1 VRVTLGGA
9 LVAGAAILALAAP
22 ASAVASG
29 ADATQVTGIAHAETG
44 GAPPDADRAT
54 DARQAAGP
62 RAAAAIHMV
71 LVGIGGLRWSDVSPT
86 TTPALWRLAG
96 RGSVGS
102 LAVSGI
108 YPRTCPADGWLT
120 LNAAARAAVPHAASG
135 PCPAVPAVTVH
146 PSRGHLGTPLPARVS
161 RMPGLVRYN
170 AQFHYNPQWGLLAA
184 VPGAAGIPGVAGT
197 SGSPGPVA
205 RPGSGRCATAVG
217 PGAALALASPAGQ
230 VGSYL
235 PSPDQLTAAT
245 LARCPLTIIDL
256 GNLPSAPG
264 PAGESARAAA
274 ARAADRQLD
283 RIMAALPARSTLVVA
298 APGDGPEP
306 HLRAI
311 VVSGPGYSRGLL
323 TAASTRQPGL
333 VLLTDLTPT
342 VLGWLGIPVPSAV
355 VGSPLRAVH
364 RAGPAGPGLAAALRT
379 LAGQDAAAQVYRH
392 TVTPFYQV
400 VGFGYPALFALIAL
414 IAWAGTRIPGAGE
427 PRRRARV
434 RAVARA
440 AAAWAASVPAGT
452 FLASLVPWWTLGHPA
467 LVLYALT
474 AAWAAVVAAVALA
487 GPPWRKDPLGPAG
500 VIAAVTLGVI
510 GLGLMTGSRLML
522 ETPFGLDMLEAGRFY
537 GLGNN
542 AVVIYAASGIF
553 CAAWL
558 GGALLR
564 RGPSESSRAVLVMA
578 AVAAFTVIVAAWPG
592 FGAKVGGT
600 IAMLPGFLVLILAA
614 RDRANADRANA
625 DKANAD
631 RANADKAN
639 ADKAAGDK
647 SNGDKSNGDK
657 AAGDK
662 GNQDKGNQDK
672 GNQDKGNQDKGKWL
686 SWPRAGLIGVSGL
699 ALVTLFAL
707 VNYFVPATGHSDI
720 GGFAG
725 QLLHGGAGAT
735 VQRKIGSNLGSLT
748 ANPFNLVIPVV
759 LVVLGVFVAWP
770 GRLWCRLLARAYR
783 QIPVLKAALAAVW
796 LTAVLSWFAEDSG
809 ITVPAAAL
817 PFVLPLIVVILSSPP
832 AGDQKQATAGQPA
845 PPGQLKRAS
854 SRAQAAAGVI
864 GLPRVSGGAGA
875 GSGAAR

>member
-1 VRVTLGGA
+1 VHVTLGGA

-22 ASAVASG
+22 AAAVASSAG
-29 ADATQVTGIAHAETG
+29 ATQGTGVAQGEAG
-44 GAPPDADRAT
+44 GAPPDLGRAT
-54 DARQAAGP
+54 GAGQAKGP
-62 RAAAAIHMV
+62 RAAAAIHVV

-86 TTPALWRLAG
+86 TTPALWRLASQ
-96 RGSVGS
+96 GSVGS
-102 LAVSGI
+102 LVVSGI
-108 YPRTCPADGWLT
+108 HPRTCPADGWLT

-135 PCPAVPAVTVH
+135 PCPAVPAVTAH
-146 PSRGHLGTPLPARVS
+146 PSRGHPGAPSPARVS
-161 RMPGLVRYN
+161 RMPGLVSYN

-184 VPGAAGIPGVAGT
+184 APGAAGIPGVAGT
-197 SGSPGPVA
+197 PGAPGPVT

-274 ARAADRQLD
+274 ARAADRQLG
-283 RIMAALPARSTLVVA
+283 RITAALPASSTLVVA

-323 TAASTRQPGL
+323 AAASTRQPGL

-342 VLGWLGIPVPSAV
+342 VLGWLGTPVPLAV
-355 VGSPLRAVH
+355 VGSPLHAVH
-364 RAGPAGPGLAAALRT
+364 RGGPGGLAAALRT
-379 LAGQDAAAQVYRH
+379 LAGQDIAAQVYRR
-392 TVTPFYQV
+392 TVTPFYQL
-400 VGFGYPALFALIAL
+400 VGFGYPALFVLIAL
-414 IAWAGTRIPGAGE
+414 MAWAGTRIRWARE
-427 PRRRARV
+427 PRHRARI
-434 RAVARA
+434 RAAARA
-440 AAAWAASVPAGT
+440 AGAWAASLPAGT

-467 LVLYALT
+467 LVLYALA

-500 VIAAVTLGVI
+500 VVAAVTLGVI
-510 GLGLMTGSRLML
+510 GLGLITGSRLML
-522 ETPFGLDMLEAGRFY
+522 ETPFGLDVLEAGRFY

-564 RGPSESSRAVLVMA
+564 RGESESSRALLVMA
-578 AVAAFTVIVAAWPG
+578 AVATFTVIVAAWPG

-614 RDRANADRANA
+614 VDRAKA
-625 DKANAD
+625 DKANV
-631 RANADKAN
+631 DKAN
-639 ADKAAGDK
+639 ADKAAGDD
-647 SNGDKSNGDK
+647 SNGDKSDADRAAGDK

-662 GNQDKGNQDK
+662 GNRDKGNR
-672 GNQDKGNQDKGKWL
+672 L
-686 SWPRAGLIGVSGL
+686 TWPRAALIGVSGL

-720 GGFAG
+720 GAFTG

-735 VQRKIGSNLGSLT
+735 MQRKIGSNLGSLT

-759 LVVLGVFVAWP
+759 LVVSGVIAAWP
-770 GRLWCRLLARAYR
+770 ERLWCRLLARAYR
-783 QIPVLKAALAAVW
+783 QIPVLKPALAAVW

-817 PFVLPLIVVILSSPP
+817 PFVLPLIVVILSSLP
-832 AGDQKQATAGQPA
+832 AGDQKQATAGPPA
-845 PPGQLKRAS
+845 PPGQLESAS
-854 SRAQAAAGVI
+854 SRGQATAG
-864 GLPRVSGGAGA
+864 GHRSA
-875 GSGAAR
+875 

>member
-1 VRVTLGGA
+1 VHVTLGGA

-22 ASAVASG
+22 AAAVASS
-29 ADATQVTGIAHAETG
+29 ADATQGTGVARAGAG
-44 GAPPDADRAT
+44 GAPPDAGGAT
-54 DARQAAGP
+54 GARQATGP
-62 RAAAAIHMV
+62 RAAAAIPVV

-96 RGSVGS
+96 HGSVGS
-102 LAVSGI
+102 LVVGGI
-108 YPRTCPADGWLT
+108 HPRTCPADGWLT

-135 PCPAVPAVTVH
+135 PCPAVPAVTAY
-146 PSRGHLGTPLPARVS
+146 PSRGHPGAPSPAWVS
-161 RMPGLVRYN
+161 RMPGLVSYN
-170 AQFHYNPQWGLLAA
+170 ARFHYNPQWGLLAA
-184 VPGAAGIPGVAGT
+184 APGAAGLPGVART
-197 SGSPGPVA
+197 SGARGPVA

-217 PGAALALASPAGQ
+217 PGAALALASPAGR

-256 GNLPSAPG
+256 GSLPSAPG

-274 ARAADRQLD
+274 ARAADRQLG

-311 VVSGPGYSRGLL
+311 VVSGPGYSGGLL
-323 TAASTRQPGL
+323 AAASTRQPGL

-342 VLGWLGIPVPSAV
+342 MLGWLDTPVPSAV
-355 VGSPLRAVH
+355 VGSPLHAVH
-364 RAGPAGPGLAAALRT
+364 RGGPGGLAAALRT

-392 TVTPFYQV
+392 TVTPFYQL

-414 IAWAGTRIPGAGE
+414 IAWAGTRIRWPRK
-427 PRRRARV
+427 PRRRARIRAAG
-434 RAVARA
+434 RAV
-440 AAAWAASVPAGT
+440 AAWAAAVPAGT
-452 FLASLVPWWTLGHPA
+452 FLASLVPWWMLGHPA
-467 LVLYALT
+467 LVLYALA

-487 GPPWRKDPLGPAG
+487 GPLWRKDPLGPAG

-522 ETPFGLDMLEAGRFY
+522 ETPFGLDVLEAGRFY

-564 RGPSESSRAVLVMA
+564 RGESESSRALLVMA

-614 RDRANADRANA
+614 RDRASA
-625 DKANAD
+625 DKVAGEESN
-631 RANADKAN
+631 RDKSN
-639 ADKAAGDK
+639 ADKAA
-647 SNGDKSNGDK
+647 GDK

-662 GNQDKGNQDK
+662 GNQDKG
-672 GNQDKGNQDKGKWL
+672 KWL
-686 SWPRAGLIGVSGL
+686 TWPRAALMGVSGL

-720 GGFAG
+720 GGFIG

-759 LVVLGVFVAWP
+759 LVVSGVIVAWP
-770 GRLWCRLLARAYR
+770 ERLWCTLLARAYR
-783 QIPVLKAALAAVW
+783 QIPVLKPALAGVW
-796 LTAVLSWFAEDSG
+796 LTAVLSWLAEDSG

-817 PFVLPLIVVILSSPP
+817 PFVLPLIVVILCSPP

-845 PPGQLKRAS
+845 PPGQLASAS
-854 SRAQAAAGVI
+854 SQGQATAGGHRSAQGE
-864 GLPRVSGGAGA
+864 RQRRA

>member
-1 VRVTLGGA
+1 VHVTLGGA

-22 ASAVASG
+22 DAAVASS
-29 ADATQVTGIAHAETG
+29 ADATQGTGVARAGAG
-44 GAPPDADRAT
+44 GAPPDAGGAT
-54 DARQAAGP
+54 GARQATGP
-62 RAAAAIHMV
+62 RAAAAIPVV

-96 RGSVGS
+96 HGSVGS
-102 LAVSGI
+102 LVVGGI
-108 YPRTCPADGWLT
+108 HPRTCPADGWLT

-135 PCPAVPAVTVH
+135 PCPAVPAVTAY
-146 PSRGHLGTPLPARVS
+146 PSRGHPGAPSPAWVS
-161 RMPGLVRYN
+161 RMPGLVSYN
-170 AQFHYNPQWGLLAA
+170 ARFHYNPQWGLLAA
-184 VPGAAGIPGVAGT
+184 APGAAGLPGVART
-197 SGSPGPVA
+197 SGARGPVA

-217 PGAALALASPAGQ
+217 PGAALALASPAGR

-256 GNLPSAPG
+256 GSLPSAPG

-274 ARAADRQLD
+274 ARAADRQLG

-311 VVSGPGYSRGLL
+311 VVSGPGYSGGLL
-323 TAASTRQPGL
+323 AAASTRQPGL

-342 VLGWLGIPVPSAV
+342 MLGWLDTPVPSAV
-355 VGSPLRAVH
+355 VGSPLHAVH
-364 RAGPAGPGLAAALRT
+364 RGGPGGLAAALRT

-392 TVTPFYQV
+392 TVTPFYQL

-414 IAWAGTRIPGAGE
+414 IAWAGTRIRWPRK
-427 PRRRARV
+427 PRRRARIRAAG
-434 RAVARA
+434 RAV
-440 AAAWAASVPAGT
+440 AAWAAAVPAGT
-452 FLASLVPWWTLGHPA
+452 FLASLVPWWMLGHPA
-467 LVLYALT
+467 LVLYALA

-487 GPPWRKDPLGPAG
+487 GPLWRKDPLGPAG

-522 ETPFGLDMLEAGRFY
+522 ETPFGLDVLEAGRFY

-564 RGPSESSRAVLVMA
+564 RGESSRALPAMA

-614 RDRANADRANA
+614 IDRAKS

-631 RANADKAN
+631 KANADKAN
-639 ADKAAGDK
+639 ADKAAGDE
-647 SNGDKSNGDK
+647 SNGDKSDADRAAGDK

-662 GNQDKGNQDK
+662 GDRDKSDRDKGN
-672 GNQDKGNQDKGKWL
+672 WL
-686 SWPRAGLIGVSGL
+686 TWPRAALIGVSGL

-720 GGFAG
+720 GGFTG
-725 QLLHGGAGAT
+725 QLLHGGAGAI

-759 LVVLGVFVAWP
+759 LVVSGVVVAWP
-770 GRLWCRLLARAYR
+770 ERLWCRLLARAYR
-783 QIPVLKAALAAVW
+783 QIPVLKPALAAVW

-817 PFVLPLIVVILSSPP
+817 PFVLPLIVVILSSLP
-832 AGDQKQATAGQPA
+832 AGDQKQAMAGPPA
-845 PPGQLKRAS
+845 PSGQLESAS
-854 SRAQAAAGVI
+854 SQGQATVGGHRSAQGERRRRA
-864 GLPRVSGGAGA
+864 R
-875 GSGAAR
+875 SGAAR

>member
-1 VRVTLGGA
+1 VHVTLGGA

-22 ASAVASG
+22 DAAVASS
-29 ADATQVTGIAHAETG
+29 ADATQGTGVARAGAG
-44 GAPPDADRAT
+44 GAPPDAGGAT
-54 DARQAAGP
+54 GARQATGP
-62 RAAAAIHMV
+62 RAAAAIPVV

-96 RGSVGS
+96 HGSVGS
-102 LAVSGI
+102 LVVGGI
-108 YPRTCPADGWLT
+108 HPRTCPADGWLT

-135 PCPAVPAVTVH
+135 PCPAVPAVTAY
-146 PSRGHLGTPLPARVS
+146 PSRGHPGAPSPAWVS
-161 RMPGLVRYN
+161 RMPGLVSYN
-170 AQFHYNPQWGLLAA
+170 ARFHYNPQWGLLAA
-184 VPGAAGIPGVAGT
+184 APGAAGLPGVART
-197 SGSPGPVA
+197 SGARGPVA

-217 PGAALALASPAGQ
+217 PGAALALASPAGR

-256 GNLPSAPG
+256 GSLPSAPG

-274 ARAADRQLD
+274 ARAADRQLG

-311 VVSGPGYSRGLL
+311 VVSGPGYSGGLL
-323 TAASTRQPGL
+323 AAASTRQPGL

-342 VLGWLGIPVPSAV
+342 MLGWLDTPVPSAV
-355 VGSPLRAVH
+355 VGSPLHAVH
-364 RAGPAGPGLAAALRT
+364 RGGPGGLAAALRT

-392 TVTPFYQV
+392 TVTPFYQL

-414 IAWAGTRIPGAGE
+414 IAWAGTRIRWPRK
-427 PRRRARV
+427 PRRRARIRAAG
-434 RAVARA
+434 RAV
-440 AAAWAASVPAGT
+440 AAWAAAVPAGT

-467 LVLYALT
+467 LVLYALA

-487 GPPWRKDPLGPAG
+487 GPLWRKDPLGPAG

-522 ETPFGLDMLEAGRFY
+522 ETPFGLDVLEAGRFY

-564 RGPSESSRAVLVMA
+564 RGESSRALPAMA

-614 RDRANADRANA
+614 IDRAKS

-631 RANADKAN
+631 KANADKAN
-639 ADKAAGDK
+639 ADKAAGDE
-647 SNGDKSNGDK
+647 SNGDKSDADRAAGDK

-662 GNQDKGNQDK
+662 GDRDKSDRDKGN
-672 GNQDKGNQDKGKWL
+672 WL
-686 SWPRAGLIGVSGL
+686 TWPRAALIGVSGL

-720 GGFAG
+720 GGFTG
-725 QLLHGGAGAT
+725 QLLHGGAGAI

-759 LVVLGVFVAWP
+759 LVVSGVVVAWP
-770 GRLWCRLLARAYR
+770 ERLWCRLLARAYR
-783 QIPVLKAALAAVW
+783 QIPVLKPALAAVW

-817 PFVLPLIVVILSSPP
+817 PFVLPLIVVILSSLP
-832 AGDQKQATAGQPA
+832 AGDQKQAMAGPPA
-845 PPGQLKRAS
+845 PSGQLESAS
-854 SRAQAAAGVI
+854 SQGQATVGGHRSAQGERRRRA
-864 GLPRVSGGAGA
+864 R
-875 GSGAAR
+875 SGAAR

>member
-1 VRVTLGGA
+1 MHVTLGGA

-22 ASAVASG
+22 AAAVASS
-29 ADATQVTGIAHAETG
+29 ADATQGTGVAHAGDGGTPPYTG
-44 GAPPDADRAT
+44 RAT
-54 DARQAAGP
+54 DAGQAAAPG
-62 RAAAAIHMV
+62 AAAAIHVV

-86 TTPALWRLAG
+86 TTPVLWRLAG
-96 RGSVGS
+96 QGSVGS
-102 LAVSGI
+102 LVVGGI
-108 YPRTCPADGWLT
+108 HPRTCPADGWLT

-135 PCPAVPAVTVH
+135 PCPAVPAVTAH
-146 PSRGHLGTPLPARVS
+146 PSRGHPGAPSPARVS
-161 RMPGLVRYN
+161 RMPGLVSYN
-170 AQFHYNPQWGLLAA
+170 ARFHYNPQWGLLAA
-184 VPGAAGIPGVAGT
+184 APGAAGIPGVAGS
-197 SGSPGPVA
+197 SGAPGPVA

-217 PGAALALASPAGQ
+217 PGAALALASPAGR

-274 ARAADRQLD
+274 ARAADHQLG
-283 RIMAALPARSTLVVA
+283 RIMAALPARSTLMVA

-311 VVSGPGYSRGLL
+311 VVSGPGYSGGLL
-323 TAASTRQPGL
+323 AAASTRQPGL

-342 VLGWLGIPVPSAV
+342 VLGWLGTPVPSAV

-364 RAGPAGPGLAAALRT
+364 RGRPGGLAAALRT

-392 TVTPFYQV
+392 TVTPFYQL

-414 IAWAGTRIPGAGE
+414 IAWAGTRIRWARK
-427 PRRRARV
+427 PRHRARIRAAA
-434 RAVARA
+434 RAV
-440 AAAWAASVPAGT
+440 AAWAAAVPAGT

-467 LVLYALT
+467 LVLYALA

-522 ETPFGLDMLEAGRFY
+522 ETPFGLDVLEAGRFY

-564 RGPSESSRAVLVMA
+564 RGESESSRALLVMA

-614 RDRANADRANA
+614 RDRANAA
-625 DKANAD
+625 
-631 RANADKAN
+631 KAN
-639 ADKAAGDK
+639 ADKAAGDE
-647 SNGDKSNGDK
+647 SNGDKSNADRAAGDK

-662 GNQDKGNQDK
+662 SDRDKSDRDKGDRDKGDRDKGN
-672 GNQDKGNQDKGKWL
+672 WL
-686 SWPRAGLIGVSGL
+686 TWPRAALIGVSGL

-720 GGFAG
+720 GAFTG
-725 QLLHGGAGAT
+725 QLLHGGAGAI

-759 LVVLGVFVAWP
+759 LVVSGVIVAWP
-770 GRLWCRLLARAYR
+770 ERLWCRLLARAYR
-783 QIPVLKAALAAVW
+783 QIPVLKPALAAVW

-832 AGDQKQATAGQPA
+832 AGDQKQGTAGQPA
-845 PPGQLKRAS
+845 PPAQLESAS
-854 SRAQAAAGVI
+854 SQGQATAG
-864 GLPRVSGGAGA
+864 GHRSA
-875 GSGAAR
+875 

>member
-1 VRVTLGGA
+1 VRVTVGGA

-22 ASAVASG
+22 AAAVASG
-29 ADATQVTGIAHAETG
+29 ADAIQVAGVRHAETG
-44 GAPPDADRAT
+44 GATPDAGRAT

-62 RAAAAIHMV
+62 RAAAAIHVV

-96 RGSVGS
+96 LGSVGS
-102 LAVSGI
+102 LVVSGI
-108 YPRTCPADGWLT
+108 HPRTCPADGWLT
-120 LNAAARAAVPHAASG
+120 LNGAARAAIPHAAGG
-135 PCPAVPAVTVH
+135 PCPAVPAVTAH
-146 PSRGHLGTPLPARVS
+146 PSRGHPGAPSPARVS
-161 RMPGLVRYN
+161 RMPGLVGYS
-170 AQFHYNPQWGLLAA
+170 AQFHYHPQWGLLAA
-184 VPGAAGIPGVAGT
+184 PGAAGIPGMAGT
-197 SGSPGPVA
+197 SGAPGPVA
-205 RPGSGRCATAVG
+205 WPGSGRCATAAG
-217 PGAALALASPAGQ
+217 PGAALALASPVGQ

-245 LARCPLTIIDL
+245 LARCRLTIIDL

-274 ARAADRQLD
+274 ARVADRQLG
-283 RIMAALPARSTLVVA
+283 RIMAALPARSRLVVA

-342 VLGWLGIPVPSAV
+342 VLGWLGTPVPSAV
-355 VGSPLRAVH
+355 VGSPLGAVH
-364 RAGPAGPGLAAALRT
+364 RAGPAGSGLVATLRT
-379 LAGQDAAAQVYRH
+379 LAGQDAAAQVYRL

-414 IAWAGTRIPGAGE
+414 IAWAGTRILGAGE
-427 PRRRARV
+427 PQRRARI

-440 AAAWAASVPAGT
+440 AAAWGASVPAGT

-487 GPPWRKDPLGPAG
+487 GPPWRKDPLGPTG

-522 ETPFGLDMLEAGRFY
+522 ETPFGLDVLEAGRFY

-542 AVVIYAASGIF
+542 AVVIYAAAGIF

-564 RGPSESSRAVLVMA
+564 RGQSESSRAVLVMT

-600 IAMLPGFLVLILAA
+600 IAMLPAFLVLILTA
-614 RDRANADRANA
+614 RDMASAEKASAEKASAEKASAEKASAEKASAEKASRDEGNGHKSNRGRANRH
-625 DKANAD
+625 KANLTEGN
-631 RANADKAN
+631 RAE
-639 ADKAAGDK
+639 
-647 SNGDKSNGDK
+647 
-657 AAGDK
+657 
-662 GNQDKGNQDK
+662 GNRAEGNRAE
-672 GNQDKGNQDKGKWL
+672 GKWL
-686 SWPRAGLIGVSGL
+686 SWPRAALIGVSGL

-720 GGFAG
+720 GAFTG

-735 VQRKIGSNLGSLT
+735 VRRKIGSNLGSLT

-759 LVVLGVFVAWP
+759 LVVSGVIVAWP
-770 GRLWCRLLARAYR
+770 ERLWCTLLAHAYR
-783 QIPVLKAALAAVW
+783 QIPVLKPALAAVW
-796 LTAVLSWFAEDSG
+796 LTAVLGWFAEDSG

-817 PFVLPLIVVILSSPP
+817 PFVLPLIVVILCSPP

-845 PPGQLKRAS
+845 PPGQLASAS
-854 SRAQAAAGVI
+854 SRRQATAG
-864 GLPRVSGGAGA
+864 GHRSA
-875 GSGAAR
+875 